1 MDIFKFAMDQEKLSE
16 DYYRQLAEK
25 TDNDGLK
32 HICTMLAGEEAKH
45 YEIVRKMQSEAVGE
59 VTETPVLKDAG
70 EIFAAMRQSAQTFK
84 VDISELDLYK
94 KAREIEQQSK
104 AFYLEKADQV
114 QYPQQKA
121 IFTKLAEEEQK
132 HYVLLDRICDFVA
145 RPQWFLE
152 NAEMY
157 RFDDYADGAL

>member
-114 QYPQQKA
+114 QDPQQKA
-121 IFTKLAEEEQK
+121 VFKKLAEEEQK